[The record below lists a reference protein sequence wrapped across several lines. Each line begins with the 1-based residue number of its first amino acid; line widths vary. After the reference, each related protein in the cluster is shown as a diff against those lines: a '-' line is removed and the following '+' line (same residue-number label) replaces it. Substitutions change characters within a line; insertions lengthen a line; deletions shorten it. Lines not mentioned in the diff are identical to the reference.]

1 MLSEQQLF
9 MSWLTVF
16 IVIEDGALNAQ
27 FMTSANDFANVSPTQ
42 VTQSLAQENAQSE
55 HQNERM

>member
-1 MLSEQQLF
+1 MKNRKHVAYGDGAVNANVVRATVF

-27 FMTSANDFANVSPTQ
+27 FMTSANGF
-42 VTQSLAQENAQSE
+42 
-55 HQNERM
+55 R